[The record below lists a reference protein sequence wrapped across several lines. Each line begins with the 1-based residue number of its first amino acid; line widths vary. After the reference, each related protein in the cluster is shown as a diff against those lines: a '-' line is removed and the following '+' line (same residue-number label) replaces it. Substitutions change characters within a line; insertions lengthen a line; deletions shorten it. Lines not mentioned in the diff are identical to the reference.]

1 MKSNGSWEADG
12 EDVGTIGVDND
23 GLEFIEKWK
32 HCRRQKKNRDKNANI
47 RIHIDGM
54 SIYFTITSFL
64 TEKREKKMSRNV
76 TSLIDEWI

>member
-1 MKSNGSWEADG
+1 MTDLDLSKNGNIADG
-12 EDVGTIGVDND
+12 
-23 GLEFIEKWK
+23 K
-32 HCRRQKKNRDKNANI
+32 KKNRDKNANI